1 MDLLVNHEQGIS
13 MLGQWIG
20 EFQATGW
27 YGRIVVDA
35 ESTGGMVGGSVSLF
49 PGPGSVGTITV
60 GRIVPFEP
68 QISPAHVLVLVNPIH
83 PVTGQMVP
91 WYELER
97 VFPSMRFGTIIQAV
111 VDWQQQQ
118 MTITWQSNIGTQG
131 QATLY
136 TSDAG
141 RPSELAPVV
150 MDWQQF
156 KQHVSQLDP
165 RRYVFRG
172 QREPWRLRSKFHRT
186 GRCDL
191 VRYTGEDMQ
200 VLHRHLSA
208 HTRHLFNRQNSDEN
222 GAMLHLAQHH
232 GFPTPLIDWSYSPFV
247 AAYFAYHS
255 IKNADAVNAPDEQ
268 RIRIHQFD
276 RQQWWNDFNQIAVT
290 APAAPHFSLL
300 EFLPVD
306 NQRLIPQ
313 QALSG
318 LTNLADVEQYIGW
331 TESQSGNRYL
341 TAIDL
346 PVRSREMVMRELAM
360 MGLTAGSLFPGLDGV
375 CEELSERFF
384 PS

>member
-1 MDLLVNHEQGIS
+1 